1 MQRTQI
7 YFEQDTLKEL
17 KEVAKTLNISVSE
30 FIRGVIKKELQ
41 KQKKQNLHSFLQEM
55 TPVESFVNKDATK
68 YVQSLRSKSRIIHE

>member
-41 KQKKQNLHSFLQEM
+41 QQKKQNLHRFLQEM
-55 TPVESFVNKDATK
+55 TPVESFANKDATK
-68 YVQSLRSKSRIIHE
+68 YVQSLRSRSRIIHE